1 VKHELRSLIRSW
13 GELASKFGFFVLLV
27 VGSATMGVVIAWPL
41 WYFATSAR
49 AAYTVFALLLALAG
63 VVFAIVRS
71 VIKRRNATHE
81 ASGRRRP
88 LLSSFLVILQVLI
101 LLSGLY
107 VAAVLFYHGI
117 WVFAIPLL
125 VACFGLLVLLG
136 LARRAS
142 KISSD
147 ASVVPKIRKE

>member
-107 VAAVLFYHGI
+107 V
-117 WVFAIPLL
+117 FAIPLL